1 MVDITSL
8 LQAPPSD
15 NVLTIL
21 LRPAEETQ
29 AWQFLSSCI
38 KVTHENSMPSC
49 LCSQFCNL
57 FQNLLRNYSDIY
69 PSCYSIAL
77 THSSMMD
84 YTNINYT
91 LKGQGPRND
100 LEAF

>member
-49 LCSQFCNL
+49 LCSQFLQPIPKSAKKL
-57 FQNLLRNYSDIY
+57 FRYISILLFNSFN
-69 PSCYSIAL
+69 S
-77 THSSMMD
+77 
-84 YTNINYT
+84 
-91 LKGQGPRND
+91 LKHDG
-100 LEAF
+100 LHKY